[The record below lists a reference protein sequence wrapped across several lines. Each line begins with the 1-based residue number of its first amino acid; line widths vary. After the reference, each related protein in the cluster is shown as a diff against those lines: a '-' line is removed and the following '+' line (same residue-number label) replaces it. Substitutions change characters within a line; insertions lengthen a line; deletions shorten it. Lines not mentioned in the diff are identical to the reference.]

1 MRKSKSGNKLIA
13 AKMNWNTYRYIG
25 LDVVSRMYYMI
36 WYMLNGLK
44 KYITLNNEVAKV

>member
-1 MRKSKSGNKLIA
+1 MRILLYGLGYSR
-13 AKMNWNTYRYIG
+13 YRYIG
-25 LDVVSRMYYMI
+25 LNVVSRMYYMI